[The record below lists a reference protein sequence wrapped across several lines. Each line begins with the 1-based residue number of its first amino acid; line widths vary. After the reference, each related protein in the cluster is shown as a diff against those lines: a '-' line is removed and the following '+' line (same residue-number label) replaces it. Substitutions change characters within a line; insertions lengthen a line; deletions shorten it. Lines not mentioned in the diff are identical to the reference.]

1 MQLTERTRIRN
12 HPERAV
18 PEETAAILSQGS
30 VAHLGSIEDCV
41 PFVIPFTYHYDA
53 TLLT

>member
-1 MQLTERTRIRN
+1 MPLHENPIPT
-12 HPERAV
+12 PV
-18 PEETAAILSQGS
+18 SGF
-30 VAHLGSIEDCV
+30 IEDCV